1 MSGSKTEY
9 KEKKREKMSESK
21 NKVIFTTAQE
31 TDNIH
36 EIQQTILYWY
46 KQYGR
51 QLPWRQT
58 TDPYKILVSE
68 MMLQQTQV
76 DRVIPKYYAFLEQFP
91 TVTSLADA
99 STADIIKTWSG
110 LGYNRRALYLQRCA
124 QTIKEKHKG
133 KFPET
138 TEELIA
144 LPGLGKYTAAAVQSF
159 AHNKDIVVI
168 DVNIERIFKRIF
180 YEKIES
186 AIAQHMLPKNESR
199 NWHNALMDI
208 GALFCTAKNPKC
220 DLCPAKR
227 LCASANNK
235 ERIEATWKKKKVVP
249 FKDSDRIVRGTILK
263 FLTQKNGQ
271 SIEGVY
277 TQLLKQNIKR
287 EKQKFEEIVQHLEKD
302 GLIKY
307 KDSVLSLP

>member
-1 MSGSKTEY
+1 M
-9 KEKKREKMSESK
+9 
-21 NKVIFTTAQE
+21 N
-31 TDNIH
+31 NIH
-36 EIQQTILYWY
+36 EIQQTILNWY

-76 DRVIPKYYAFLEQFP
+76 DRVIPKYYAFLEKFS
-91 TVTSLADA
+91 TISSLADA
-99 STADIIKTWSG
+99 QTADVLKMWSG
-110 LGYNRRALYLQRCA
+110 LGYNRRALYLQKCA
-124 QTIKEKHKG
+124 QTIKQKHNG

-159 AHNKDIVVI
+159 ANNKDVVVI

-180 YEKIES
+180 YGKVES
-186 AIAQHMLPKNESR
+186 AEAIAQHMLPKNQSR
-199 NWHNALMDI
+199 NWHNALMDV
-208 GALFCTAKNPKC
+208 GALFCAAKNPKC
-220 DLCPAKR
+220 NLCPLQKH
-227 LCASANNK
+227 CTSANNK

-263 FLTQKNGQ
+263 FLTTNNSQAVDK
-271 SIEGVY
+271 IY
-277 TQLLKQNIKR
+277 TQLLNQNIKR
-287 EKQKFEEIVQHLEKD
+287 EKEKFEEIIVQLEKD
-302 GLIKY
+302 GLVRREGKI
-307 KDSVLSLP
+307 LLLP